1 MNDERKLT
9 TLVLTCF
16 TQRPIFL
23 IFKIEK
29 NLCTEF
35 SLSRGIVLFR
45 LLIQVLKLLFF
56 QEITSS
62 NCHKGKHFGD
72 DGLSVCSLPCLL
84 RILSV
89 THKWT
94 TLSTGLVIQVIGY
107 GYLHSI
113 R

>member
-1 MNDERKLT
+1 M
-9 TLVLTCF
+9 C
-16 TQRPIFL
+16 
-23 IFKIEK
+23 
-29 NLCTEF
+29 
-35 SLSRGIVLFR
+35 
-45 LLIQVLKLLFF
+45 FF

-62 NCHKGKHFGD
+62 NCHKDKHFGD

-94 TLSTGLVIQVIGY
+94 KLSTGLVIQVIGY